1 MNCGNINKNM
11 KVVLPIEEGY
21 FNIIP
26 NKFCG
31 LDCYLITPEI
41 DAKWN
46 KNNLFYRSLITD
58 KEGNVLSSG
67 FPKFFNYGEKPD
79 CYPDPENFND
89 WRYEDKIDGSLLIA
103 DYVNDTFSMR
113 TRGTVS
119 YSSQENAKD
128 FERLPDKYPK
138 VVDFLKENQHLSLL
152 FEIVTPNNVIV
163 VRPQQIEF
171 YLIGAINKNGMVVVS
186 PSDLTNIWRKI
197 GPIPC
202 PQNYEFLNTN
212 SISKIADTIKYWKGK
227 EGVVISYNNGQ
238 NRIKLKS
245 DWYLFI
251 HRVKSQLN
259 SENNLIEYY
268 VDCEMPSCEDFY
280 KKIETEFDY
289 EIVVQLK
296 DQIQK
301 ICDAGKLSKKY
312 IDNILDMIH
321 DIRKVETRKEQ
332 AEMITRNYKENSS
345 YAFSI
350 LDNKE
355 ITKQQWIKLLHKF
368 YEKNN

>member
-1 MNCGNINKNM
+1 M
-11 KVVLPIEEGY
+11 KIQLPIEEGY

-26 NKFCG
+26 NTFCG
-31 LDCYLITPEI
+31 IDCYLITPQI

-46 KNNLFYRSLITD
+46 KSNLFFRSLIVD

-79 CYPDPENFND
+79 CSPDPENFKD

-103 DYVNDTFSMR
+103 DFVNDIFSMR
-113 TRGTVS
+113 TRGTFS
-119 YSSQENAKD
+119 YTSQENAKD
-128 FERLPDKYPK
+128 FELLPSKYPK
-138 VVDFLKENQHLSLL
+138 VVEFLKQNQHLSLL

-186 PSDLTNIWRKI
+186 PQGLTDIWRKI
-197 GPIPC
+197 GPIPF
-202 PQNYEFLNTN
+202 PQSYNFLDTN
-212 SISKIADTIKYWKGK
+212 NLSKIAETIKDWKGK
-227 EGVVISYNNGQ
+227 EGIVVSYNDGQ

-245 DWYLFI
+245 DWYIFC

-259 SENNLIEYY
+259 SEANLIEYY
-268 VDCEMPSCEDFY
+268 VDNEMPAQDDFY

-289 EIVVQLK
+289 EIAIQLK
-296 DQIQK
+296 EQIEK
-301 ICDAGKLSKKY
+301 ISDAGEAAKKY
-312 IDNILDMIH
+312 IDNMLEMIH
-321 DIRKVETRKEQ
+321 DIRKVQTRKEQ
-332 AEMITRNYKENSS
+332 AEMIKRHYQENAS

-350 LDNKE
+350 LDNKA
-355 ITKQQWIKLLHKF
+355 IIKPQWIKLINQKII
-368 YEKNN
+368 YEN

>member
-1 MNCGNINKNM
+1 M
-11 KVVLPIEEGY
+11 KVQLPIEEGY
-21 FNIIP
+21 FNIVP
-26 NKFCG
+26 NIFCG

-79 CYPDPENFND
+79 CYPNPEDFND
-89 WRYEDKIDGSLLIA
+89 WKVEDKIDGSLLIA

-119 YSSQENAKD
+119 YSFQENAKD
-128 FERLPDKYPK
+128 FECLPEKYPK
-138 VVDFLKENQHLSLL
+138 IVDFLKENQHISLL

-163 VRPQQIEF
+163 VRPKQIEF
-171 YLIGAINKNGMVVVS
+171 YLIGAINKNGMCVVS
-186 PSDLTNIWRKI
+186 SSDLTDIWRKI
-197 GPIPC
+197 GQMPT
-202 PQNYEFLNTN
+202 PQGYNFLDTKDL
-212 SISKIADTIKYWKGK
+212 SKIAENIKQWKGK
-227 EGVVISYNNGQ
+227 EGIVISYNNGQ

-245 DWYLFI
+245 DWYCFI

-268 VDCEMPSCEDFY
+268 VDCEMPSCESFY
-280 KKIETEFDY
+280 EKIETEFDY
-289 EIVVQLK
+289 EIAIQLK
-296 DQIQK
+296 EQIEK

-312 IDNILDMIH
+312 IDNMLEMVH
-321 DIRKVETRKEQ
+321 DIRRVETRKEQ
-332 AEMITRNYKENSS
+332 AVMIKRNYKENSS

-350 LDNKE
+350 LDNKP
-355 ITKQQWIKLLHKF
+355 ITKQQWIKLLHSF